1 MDIIEAINRA
11 AQDLPEKVAHISDAR
26 TLTYGELGK
35 KSDALATHFAE
46 RYPGDKSP
54 VAIIGHKEPEM
65 LVGFLG
71 AVKSGRPY
79 VPIDVSIPARR
90 AERIVQSSGAV
101 ATLTPP
107 QISALSRQQ
116 WTGRP
121 VRLDRDDPFYI
132 IYTSGS
138 TGEPKGVVITLECLT
153 TFLDWVLAEQKLQ

>member
-65 LVGFLG
+65 LIGFLA

-79 VPIDVSIPARR
+79 VPIDTSIPAQRV
-90 AERIVQSSGAV
+90 ERIIATAGA
-101 ATLTPP
+101 ALTLTPARIAE
-107 QISALSRQQ
+107 IS
-116 WTGRP
+116 G
-121 VRLDRDDPFYI
+121 DRRTANPRRVESGDPFYI
-132 IYTSGS
+132 LFTSGS
-138 TGEPKGVVITLECLT
+138 TG
-153 TFLDWVLAEQKLQ
+153 